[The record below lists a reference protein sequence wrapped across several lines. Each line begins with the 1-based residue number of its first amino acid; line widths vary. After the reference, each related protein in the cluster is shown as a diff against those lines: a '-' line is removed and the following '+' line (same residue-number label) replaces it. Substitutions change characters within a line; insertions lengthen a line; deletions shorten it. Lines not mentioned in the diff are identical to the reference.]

1 VLLIEKA
8 WAKLV
13 GDYLSAERMTAD
25 HVMEDLSGAPGSGWW
40 LNTKDPLKTNTEKIK
55 EIIEHSE
62 LGHIV
67 VLTSVQDRKI
77 EGIVNN
83 HSLCLKFTNT
93 KDDSFSNWEILGDAL
108 NGMDSMESILVFVL
122 LSSKNLLSTLI
133 RMMEYSSF
141 PKTSYLKVSVT
152 VQSVTLN
159 HSIIIHIYNSRV
171 KNLRMSF
178 SSSVWKMK
186 GK

>member
-83 HSLCLKFTNT
+83 HSY
-93 KDDSFSNWEILGDAL
+93 
-108 NGMDSMESILVFVL
+108 
-122 LSSKNLLSTLI
+122 TL
-133 RMMEYSSF
+133 
-141 PKTSYLKVSVT
+141 LKVY
-152 VQSVTLN
+152 QYKGRFIFKLRN
-159 HSIIIHIYNSRV
+159 PWGCFEWNGQYGINSS
-171 KNLRMSF
+171 LCTP
-178 SSSVWKMK
+178 
-186 GK
+186 